1 MKNLIFLSSFI
12 FLISCTPEPKVIN
25 YGVDMCHFCKM
36 TVVDN
41 QHAAQLV
48 TTKGKAYMF
57 DAIEC
62 MVNYTAI
69 DTEEE
74 YAFLLVNDY
83 NNPGKLIPAKKSHF
97 LRSRA
102 IPSPMGAY
110 LSAFENEE
118 TAQAIQSK
126 KGGETYVWEDLN
138 TALKK
143 KLPEE

>member
-1 MKNLIFLSSFI
+1 MKNVIFLLAVI
-12 FLISCTPEPKVIN
+12 FLMGCTPEAKEIN

-62 MVNYTAI
+62 MVNYTAT
-69 DTEEE
+69 DGEDE

-110 LSAFENEE
+110 LSAFESEE
-118 TAQAIQSK
+118 IVQNTMET
-126 KGGETYVWEDLN
+126 KGGNIHTWD
-138 TALKK
+138 ALGDVLKQ
-143 KLPEE
+143 KLPE